1 MKKNILKYLAVSF
14 VLISVIACQD
24 DDSFTL
30 SSKSFEAAVTM
41 VSLENQGGTPQI
53 TTTTTVEVTQG
64 LESKVEVNMNKLAD
78 FSAIKI
84 NELEISE
91 TATALYNGNEIT
103 PETIFAPELINTNS
117 DGIATWTFT
126 IQVVSSN
133 GNTRNWVFYLNS
145 SAPPNLQFDAASNST
160 FDFYNEQKHIG
171 EILVAGIS
179 NTGDG
184 KWTFANA
191 NLIQWGPKLD
201 ILKNGVN
208 QVSPDYDM
216 SDDYFVFNANGTFEF
231 SYGPNGKSM
240 FQNTDNSSH
249 KKYYLKQGVGEW
261 SIEVSDRGVNGTGA
275 TGAGEFYTIKLY
287 NYETEETTALI
298 NMRYVF
304 GQLKF
309 NQYDGN
315 GAWMKYDA
323 TLRP

>member
-1 MKKNILKYLAVSF
+1 MKNYILKYIALSF
-14 VLISVIACQD
+14 VLVFVTACQN

-30 SSKSFEAAVTM
+30 SSKSFEAAVTL
-41 VSLENQGGTPQI
+41 VSLENQGGTPEI
-53 TTTTTVEVTQG
+53 TTTTTVEVAEG
-64 LESKVEVNMNKLAD
+64 LESKVEVNMNKLAN
-78 FSAIKI
+78 FTAIKF
-84 NELEISE
+84 NEFEISE
-91 TATALYNGNEIT
+91 TAKAFYNGNEIT
-103 PETIFAPELINTNS
+103 TETIFVPELINTNS
-117 DGIATWTFT
+117 DGVATWTFT
-126 IQVVSSN
+126 IELVSSN
-133 GNTRNWVFYLNS
+133 GNSRNWVFYLNS
-145 SAPPNLQFDAASNST
+145 SAPPNLQFDGATNST
-160 FDFYNEQKHIG
+160 FDFYTEQKHMG
-171 EILVAGIS
+171 EILVAGINNNS
-179 NTGDG
+179 DG
-184 KWTFANA
+184 KWDFANA

-208 QVSPDYDM
+208 QVAADYDM
-216 SDDYFVFNANGTFEF
+216 SDDYFVFNANGTFEY
-231 SYGPNGKSM
+231 SYGANGKSM

-275 TGAGEFYTIKLY
+275 AGGGEFYTIKLY
-287 NYETEETTALI
+287 NYETEETKALI